1 MKGATAICST
11 CGTQFVKK
19 TYHHTHCKTSCRV
32 KFYRKQHGISEPDFV
47 GMKRQSIAAKL
58 HREEVRSKEKLFDL
72 LQELEVLEQFRP
84 EELQD
89 LTQTILD
96 NPLSMSFYQIG
107 SDTPLLVRELGS
119 QALKG
124 KRLLVKDR
132 QNADKLDTDTLPVWD
147 ILTESE
153 QFDYVKRAARF
164 CKTFYDYQDAKIE
177 NLVPEIAGEEMKKAR
192 KKFINYSNDIIA
204 QIEDEIEEIPQ
215 EIARIQNASARRAR
229 VFGLQASTP
238 EIATPS
244 TIPENIIITTAGE
257 LEQEHTLPSLPLPM
271 PFSELLGQIP
281 FNPYIIIWGD
291 AGSGKTG
298 FTLRLLKALGR
309 TNKSALC
316 TSEASLTSAD
326 SPLVSL
332 ARLTKTKNV
341 PLIQTHSIAEAEH
354 IVMSKQFQFLAI
366 DSASRLGL
374 TPETVLKWRTA
385 SPNTM
390 LILLMESTKGGTE
403 FKGNNAWKH
412 HCNIMIRAEV
422 VKNEEGIRT
431 NGRYYIEKNQYGKYA
446 EIEL

>member
-1 MKGATAICST
+1 
-11 CGTQFVKK
+11 
-19 TYHHTHCKTSCRV
+19 
-32 KFYRKQHGISEPDFV
+32 
-47 GMKRQSIAAKL
+47 
-58 HREEVRSKEKLFDL
+58 
-72 LQELEVLEQFRP
+72 
-84 EELQD
+84 
-89 LTQTILD
+89 
-96 NPLSMSFYQIG
+96 
-107 SDTPLLVRELGS
+107 LVRELGS

-132 QNADKLDTDTLPVWD
+132 QNADKLDTDKLPVWK
-147 ILTESE
+147 ILTDGE

-164 CKTFYDYQDAKIE
+164 CKTFYDYQDAKIDRVI
-177 NLVPEIAGEEMKKAR
+177 LEIEREEMEKAR

-204 QIEDEIEEIPQ
+204 RIEDEIEEIPL
-215 EIARIQNASARRAR
+215 EIARIQNALARRAR

-238 EIATPS
+238 EIAPPS
-244 TIPENIIITTAGE
+244 TIPENIIITTAAE
-257 LEQEHTLPSLPLPM
+257 LEQQHPRPSIQLPVL
-271 PFSELLGQIP
+271 FSELLGQIP

-309 TNKSALC
+309 TNKTALC

-332 ARLTKTKNV
+332 AHLTKTKYV

-374 TPETVLKWRTA
+374 TPNKVLEWRTA
-385 SPNTM
+385 SPDTM
-390 LILLMESTKGGTE
+390 LILLMESTKGGAE

-412 HCNIMIRAEV
+412 QCNIMIRAEI
-422 VKNEEGIRT
+422 VKNEQGIRT
-431 NGRYYIEKNQYGKYA
+431 NGRYCTEKNQYGTYA
-446 EIEL
+446 EIEF

>member
-1 MKGATAICST
+1 MKGATAICPT
-11 CGTQFVKK
+11 CGTQFVKR

-32 KFYRKQHGISEPDFV
+32 KYNRKKHGIPEPDFG
-47 GMKRQSIAAKL
+47 GMKRQGIAAKL
-58 HREEVRSKEKLFDL
+58 HREEVRSQEKLLDL

-96 NPLSMSFYQIG
+96 NPLSMSFYQTG
-107 SDTPLLVRELGS
+107 SDAPLLVREIGS

-132 QNADKLDTDTLPVWD
+132 QNADKLDTDKLPMWK
-147 ILTESE
+147 ILTDGE

-177 NLVPEIAGEEMKKAR
+177 NLVLEIEREDMEKAR

-204 QIEDEIEEIPQ
+204 RIEDEIEEIPL

-238 EIATPS
+238 EIAPPS
-244 TIPENIIITTAGE
+244 TIPENIIITTAAE
-257 LEQEHTLPSLPLPM
+257 LEQQHPRPSIQLPA

-298 FTLRLLKALGR
+298 FTLRFLKALGR

-341 PLIQTHSIAEAEH
+341 PLIQTHSIAEAEQ

-374 TPETVLKWRTA
+374 TPDNVAKWRTA

-390 LILLMESTKGGTE
+390 LILLMESTKGGAE
-403 FKGNNAWKH
+403 FKGNNSWKH
-412 HCNIMIRAEV
+412 QCNIMIRAEI

-431 NGRYYIEKNQYGKYA
+431 HGRYCTEKNQYGTYA
-446 EIEL
+446 EIEF